1 MRFISCLH
9 FKFESPN
16 SRTGASSAQSGSQ
29 HFQGIRGI
37 SRCIVLLAVLLAV
50 QSAIWSGCWAPYAVA
65 QEPSPSTNKVEPAGT
80 DNQKQTDDG
89 VSGQKTRPE
98 QAANLE
104 YSEDRHAN
112 FIFLVDVSGS
122 MVLPRTMVKGADG
135 SNITLFEAL
144 RAALK
149 QIAQDPRIL
158 SSKSKVSFIT
168 FGTAINEKSDWPTS
182 VNLAEDRSLLLSK
195 IESPT
200 DLQADKHGDTYM
212 AGALEEAFK
221 KASKFSEDSA
231 PCTTNFILMLTDG
244 WDEPPPG
251 AALQIRPVSAKIV
264 AKEREIKDKLGV
276 NTWQVRVIGLQ
287 RLPEKK
293 SGTTTAAEVAALLGG
308 EFLDVTKAKGG
319 TVAEQIYVSLKKTI
333 EELKGQIDVPKPESQ
348 SGIAN
353 FGKIAETPRA
363 KCSINLTNTSCYV
376 EKITQVREV
385 TNKASS
391 AELAAIKKAI
401 VQACTVGRLTDIP
414 QNGADLSA
422 VSSLPEGA
430 IKLLL
435 SDAPYFLL
443 APLNR
448 AEPKAVDSST
458 PFNKVDV
465 ALVVGP
471 SCPPGSYFGLMDF
484 ASTAKIPGKVAYTVT
499 VPSRYFVEPE
509 TVATEVK
516 KQGFFLNQPGH
527 AELAFDLGARVNSS
541 YAMDFQFSVEPG
553 SAGKRSKSGST
564 GALFDS
570 KLINQGRTIN
580 VTVNTSSTNSTR
592 VKIPVDIPADTEPGV
607 YDGELKL
614 VCKNESVVAGPAK
627 VSYQLTVLPSPWDE
641 MSPIAIPVFVI
652 LILVLVAGIFMLVIG
667 NRERF

>member
-1 MRFISCLH
+1 M
-9 FKFESPN
+9 
-16 SRTGASSAQSGSQ
+16 
-29 HFQGIRGI
+29 
-37 SRCIVLLAVLLAV
+37 LAALT
-50 QSAIWSGCWAPYAVA
+50 AIWSGCCAPYAVA
-65 QEPSPSTNKVEPAGT
+65 QEPSSSTDKAEQAVT
-80 DNQKQTDDG
+80 DNQKQP
-89 VSGQKTRPE
+89 SGSAAGKEAKAE

-158 SSKSKVSFIT
+158 SSGSKVSFIT
-168 FGTAINEKSDWPTS
+168 FGTAINEKSDWPTN

-195 IESPT
+195 INSPT
-200 DLQADKHGDTYM
+200 ELQADKHGDTYM

-251 AALQIRPVSAKIV
+251 ATLQIRPISAKIV

-319 TVAEQIYVSLKKTI
+319 TVAEQIYMSLKKTI

-348 SGIAN
+348 GGIAN
-353 FGKIAETPRA
+353 FGKITETPRA
-363 KCSINLTNTSCYV
+363 KCSVNMTNKSCYV

-385 TNKASS
+385 TNRASS
-391 AELAAIKKAI
+391 AELAAIKKSI
-401 VQACTVGRLTDIP
+401 VQACSDGRLTGIP
-414 QNGADLSA
+414 QNGADLSP
-422 VSSLPEGA
+422 VSTLPTGA
-430 IKLLL
+430 IRLLL
-435 SDAPYFLL
+435 SDAPFFLL

-458 PFNKVDV
+458 PFNKVTL
-465 ALVVGP
+465 ALTVGP
-471 SCPPGSYFGLMDF
+471 NCPPGSYFGLMDF
-484 ASTAKIPGKVAYTVT
+484 ASTAKIPGKVAYTVI

-509 TVATEVK
+509 MVASEVK
-516 KQGFFLNQPGH
+516 KQGFFLNQPSR
-527 AELAFDLGARVNSS
+527 AELAFDIGARVNSS
-541 YAMDFQFSVEPG
+541 YAMDFQFAVEP
-553 SAGKRSKSGST
+553 APLHKKSKSQSSS
-564 GALFDS
+564 ARIDS
-570 KLINQGRTIN
+570 NLINKGKTIN
-580 VTVNTSSTNSTR
+580 VTVNTASPNSTR
-592 VKIPVDIPADTEPGV
+592 VKIPVDIPAETEPGLYV
-607 YDGELKL
+607 GELKL
-614 VCKNESVVAGPAK
+614 ICKNQNVVAGPAK
-627 VSYQLTVLPSPWDE
+627 LACQLTVIPSPWDE

-652 LILVLVAGIFMLVIG
+652 LILVILTGIFMLVVG